1 MILTHLGL
9 RDSKSSTASEVG
21 VGRASALTARARD
34 LETSRMWG
42 KETFPMDPAFREFR
56 EQSHGCSDRVTDQ
69 PACSVLN
76 PRAVLPQAGVED
88 QGSVLKKFPCSSWIP
103 DLSSLRTG
111 PLGAGSSRKQ
121 WHAHQFTL
129 IELPPEPRRRV
140 RGRHGCLAPRNEI
153 SPDCLT
159 DRK

>member
-1 MILTHLGL
+1 MTVNLPLHPRLVL
-9 RDSKSSTASEVG
+9 DVPQ
-21 VGRASALTARARD
+21 LLL
-34 LETSRMWG
+34 LEPEIWKLPGCGG
-42 KETFPMDPAFREFR
+42 KETFPMDPEFREFR
-56 EQSHGCSDRVTDQ
+56 EQSHGCSDHVTDQ

-76 PRAVLPQAGVED
+76 PRAVLPQAGEED

-129 IELPPEPRRRV
+129 IELPPEPGRRV